1 MNTRFFKNVVLLK
14 NERNIECC
22 RYDFMY
28 ANGTIDEDQWFE
40 LMEAQHKRYDLE
52 VLKAWHDYE
61 DRKRRKL
68 TAFLLLAFAVIGI
81 VSIIFGGVL

>member
-1 MNTRFFKNVVLLK
+1 MNTRFFKNVVLLE

-28 ANGTIDEDQWFE
+28 ENGVIDEDQWFE
-40 LMEAQHKRYDLE
+40 LIELQHKRYDRE
-52 VLKAWHDYE
+52 VLKAWEDYT

>member
-1 MNTRFFKNVVLLK
+1 MNTRFFKNVVLLE

-28 ANGTIDEDQWFE
+28 ENGVIDEDQWFE
-40 LMEAQHKRYDLE
+40 LIELQHKRYDRE
-52 VLKAWHDYE
+52 VLKAWEDYT

-68 TAFLLLAFAVIGI
+68 IVFFMLALAIVGIIG
-81 VSIIFGGVL
+81 VIFGGMI

>member
-40 LMEAQHKRYDLE
+40 LIEQQHKRYDRE
-52 VLKAWHDYE
+52 VLNAWDDYVN
-61 DRKRRKL
+61 RKRRKL
-68 TAFLLLAFAVIGI
+68 TVFFMLALAMIGI
-81 VSIIFGGVL
+81 IGSIFGGGF